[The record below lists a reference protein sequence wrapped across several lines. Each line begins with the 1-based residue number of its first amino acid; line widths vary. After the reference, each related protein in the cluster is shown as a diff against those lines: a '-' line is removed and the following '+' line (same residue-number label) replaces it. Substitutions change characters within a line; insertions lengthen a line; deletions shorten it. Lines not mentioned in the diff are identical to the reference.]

1 MLLRVSV
8 VILFL
13 QFIRSEL
20 QLKKN
25 MVFDVVA
32 VVSTVHISNI
42 LCCLYVLTLREDLEQ
57 TMKLFVRCVSV
68 RRCIRFL
75 FEIEIEIFIDFV
87 FESAMQSV
95 ASNGMALA

>member
-1 MLLRVSV
+1 MLLRVSVVV

-32 VVSTVHISNI
+32 VVSTVHIGNI
-42 LCCLYVLTLREDLEQ
+42 LYCLHVLTLREEEQ
-57 TMKLFVRCVSV
+57 TMKLFVRCVAV

-75 FEIEIEIFIDFV
+75 FEIEIFIDFV